1 MTASDMHTRAMLA
14 KLSIRAWSAR
24 KYDRKITAETNEAH
38 GATSDAGRYN
48 KMLLPGD
55 APTYKALCQ
64 HISALRLT
72 HYAQSL
78 AWSDEGWRL
87 LPVKNYQ
94 NYTDALRTGQH
105 EFNRLLS
112 EFLADYPA
120 LRSEARARLNG
131 MYNDE
136 DYPSDLASK
145 YDFAI
150 EFAPVPCGS
159 DFRVTLSDEEIA
171 VIAARTEE
179 RVKQAFADAHIDACK
194 RLYDAVARIRER
206 LTGID
211 VCSNCDGKGIT
222 IETRKRPDKGQT
234 VTCWICDGK
243 GQTESTFRDS
253 LITNARELCDVL
265 TRLNVANDA
274 KLDTLRHEVE
284 LLATAEPQTLRDVP
298 QVRND
303 TAERAETILA
313 AMRATYGGAVIA

>member
-24 KYDRKITAETNEAH
+24 KYDKKITAETNEAH

-120 LRSEARARLNG
+120 LRSEAKARLNG

-159 DFRVTLSDEEIA
+159 DFRVTLSKEEIDI
-171 VIAARTEE
+171 IAARTEE
-179 RVKQAFADAHIDACK
+179 RVSQAFKDAHIDACK

-206 LTGID
+206 L
-211 VCSNCDGKGIT
+211 SS
-222 IETRKRPDKGQT
+222 PDA
-234 VTCWICDGK
+234 I
-243 GQTESTFRDS
+243 FRDS

-298 QVRND
+298 EVRND